1 MVNHSECGLK
11 TTAPGVMMRSS
22 EHEKLEMNEQMD
34 EKADKTVEYL
44 PACQA
49 GIGDARIDV
58 DGNDWVL
65 L

>member
-1 MVNHSECGLK
+1 
-11 TTAPGVMMRSS
+11 MRSS

-44 PACQA
+44 PTCQA